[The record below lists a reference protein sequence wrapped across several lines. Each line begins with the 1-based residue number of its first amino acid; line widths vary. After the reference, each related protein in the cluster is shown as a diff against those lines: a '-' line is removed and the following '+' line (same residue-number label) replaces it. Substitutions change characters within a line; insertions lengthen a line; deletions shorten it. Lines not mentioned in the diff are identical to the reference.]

1 MALRRLGQILI
12 DLGTIDEDQLEA
24 MLAEQAARGSAPPAA
39 AHAAGP

>member
-24 MLAEQAARGSAPPAA
+24 MLAEQAARRR
-39 AHAAGP
+39 